1 MRAKRWSALLLS
13 GVMAASMLTGCGMN
27 KNETV
32 ATFDETEVP
41 LGVANFA
48 ARFLQATYDDF
59 YVAYFGEDVW
69 SSDLYNNG
77 TTMQDNIK
85 DSVMQSLFDMYTL
98 EAHMAEYDV
107 ELTEDDKAEIADTA
121 AAFIA
126 DNSKDALNALGAD
139 EEIVERYLTLATI
152 QNRMHTAIIADAD
165 TNVTDEEANTSSY
178 SYVKVSKQSHTDEDG
193 NTVEYTDTELTLL
206 GKTVGMFDTDA
217 KAGTL
222 EDAAEQY
229 DYTVSSGTF
238 TADDSNL
245 DETVLTA
252 LQGLDEGEVSD
263 VIDTDTDYYVVRLD
277 EKTDAD
283 ATETTRQNI
292 ISQRQSDLYDE
303 TLKGWEDEHDMYV
316 KRDIVTVYKQT
327 ILGPLWFLIQPI
339 FTTVMYMFIFGG
351 LAGISTDGVP
361 QPLFYMAGIMLWNY
375 FSSAFNVSSNV
386 FTANAGVFGKVYF
399 PRLVVPLSG
408 ITSNL
413 IKFGIQLL
421 LFIAMYLYFYVKGA
435 SLHVNAA
442 LLLFPFLT
450 FLIAFHAMS
459 WGLIVSALTTK
470 YRDLTQLV
478 TFGLQLFMYATPV
491 IYPLNAAPEKYRDI
505 IALNPLTPIFETFKY
520 SCMGCG
526 SLDWGGLAY
535 STLFMLST
543 LFCSVVI
550 FSRVERNFMDTV

>member
-1 MRAKRWSALLLS
+1 
-13 GVMAASMLTGCGMN
+13 
-27 KNETV
+27 
-32 ATFDETEVP
+32 
-41 LGVANFA
+41 
-48 ARFLQATYDDF
+48 
-59 YVAYFGEDVW
+59 
-69 SSDLYNNG
+69 
-77 TTMQDNIK
+77 
-85 DSVMQSLFDMYTL
+85 
-98 EAHMAEYDV
+98 
-107 ELTEDDKAEIADTA
+107 
-121 AAFIA
+121 
-126 DNSKDALNALGAD
+126 
-139 EEIVERYLTLATI
+139 
-152 QNRMHTAIIADAD
+152 
-165 TNVTDEEANTSSY
+165 
-178 SYVKVSKQSHTDEDG
+178 
-193 NTVEYTDTELTLL
+193 
-206 GKTVGMFDTDA
+206 
-217 KAGTL
+217 
-222 EDAAEQY
+222 
-229 DYTVSSGTF
+229 
-238 TADDSNL
+238 
-245 DETVLTA
+245 
-252 LQGLDEGEVSD
+252 
-263 VIDTDTDYYVVRLD
+263 
-277 EKTDAD
+277 
-283 ATETTRQNI
+283 
-292 ISQRQSDLYDE
+292 
-303 TLKGWEDEHDMYV
+303 MYV

-421 LFIAMYLYFYVKGA
+421 LFIAMYLYFLCERSFTACQCRPAVV
-435 SLHVNAA
+435 SVPDISDCIPCHV
-442 LLLFPFLT
+442 
-450 FLIAFHAMS
+450 